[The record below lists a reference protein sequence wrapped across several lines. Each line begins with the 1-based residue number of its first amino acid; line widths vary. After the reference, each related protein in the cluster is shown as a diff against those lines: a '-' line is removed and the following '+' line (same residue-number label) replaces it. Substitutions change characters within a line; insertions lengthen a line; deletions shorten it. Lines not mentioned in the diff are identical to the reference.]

1 MEEENIIEK
10 IKKRKALLFL
20 FIFIASILAI
30 AWIIHNVFY
39 NGNPPGVLLV
49 ALFLLSLLGFLIS
62 LFYILQ
68 VLIARNKK
76 FVLFFVFVLLVGL
89 IGFWYFYPRF
99 AYKEEFDKYC
109 KKISDIKYKCC
120 LPNNNYDYEF
130 SGRVEHNIELY
141 CLSIGLQYSDLNCYK
156 YQGGGKC
163 IGGKDCDSGYCIPE
177 DINCKNNCSGY
188 CSDKEKPYCDESGNW
203 YYIDDGI
210 VERGQGFGC
219 SPWCI
224 DTNWFEETKIG
235 KDKELM
241 RRFKGYISNLSDSI
255 EKCCQNSTN
264 ILQATAIDTLCM
276 DSSGAK
282 AEIEKGYFGGML
294 PMGEVITRNGEF
306 GSNVDLK
313 YTVLNNCSESD
324 PAMTVIATGLPVAQ
338 CNNTVVTIKKSGIYT
353 EDTPGFPKGC

>member
-188 CSDKEKPYCDESGNW
+188 CSDKEKPYCDEGKW
-203 YYIDDGI
+203 YYVDDGI
-210 VERGQGFGC
+210 VERGHGFMC
-219 SPWCI
+219 SGWCDRFI
-224 DTNWFEETKIG
+224 EKSKDEELIY
-235 KDKELM
+235 
-241 RRFKGYISNLSDSI
+241 RFKGYISNINIAI
-255 EKCCQNSTN
+255 ENCCRNSTN
-264 ILQATAIDTLCM
+264 VLQEIAGDIPCRDL
-276 DSSGAK
+276 SGEK
-282 AEIEKGYFGGML
+282 VKLAEYFGLLADGNT
-294 PMGEVITRNGEF
+294 ITRNGEF

-338 CNNTVVTIKKSGIYT
+338 CNNTVITIKKSGIYT